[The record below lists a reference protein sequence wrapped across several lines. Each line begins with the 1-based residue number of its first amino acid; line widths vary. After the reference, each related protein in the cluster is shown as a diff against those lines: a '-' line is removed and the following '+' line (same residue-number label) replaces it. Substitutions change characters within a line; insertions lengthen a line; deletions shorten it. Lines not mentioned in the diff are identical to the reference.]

1 MTGSAT
7 FVVAH
12 HSLMTRR
19 AQCGDRHRSLR
30 ETAIV
35 SVHDSR
41 YTGGMSD
48 SIRIMLVD
56 DHAMVRSGTAELL
69 RHIPDFS
76 IVAEASDGKSAI
88 ELALKLRPD
97 IVVMDV
103 HMPGMS
109 GIEATRRLRELAPA
123 IHVLVLSAYDDDHYV
138 FSLLRAGAS
147 GYLLKTAPIEDL
159 VRAIYQ
165 VKAGDFPLDP
175 KIIRKVVLNMP
186 SRLGRPNAQDDAPG
200 DSEDLS
206 EREERVL
213 QLLAEGKSNRDIA
226 EAMFI
231 SDRTVQAH
239 LTRIFAKMGV
249 SSRLEAVLTAIRRGW
264 LSLSP

>member
-1 MTGSAT
+1 MAGSAIYIA
-7 FVVAH
+7 VN
-12 HSLMTRR
+12 HSLMTRC
-19 AQCGDRHRSLR
+19 AQCGDRHQSLR

-103 HMPGMS
+103 HMPGMT

-123 IHVLVLSAYDDDHYV
+123 IHILVLSAYDDDHYV

-147 GYLLKTAPIEDL
+147 GYLLKNIEMDAL
-159 VRAIYQ
+159 
-165 VKAGDFPLDP
+165 LD
-175 KIIRKVVLNMP
+175 
-186 SRLGRPNAQDDAPG
+186 
-200 DSEDLS
+200 
-206 EREERVL
+206 
-213 QLLAEGKSNRDIA
+213 
-226 EAMFI
+226 
-231 SDRTVQAH
+231 
-239 LTRIFAKMGV
+239 
-249 SSRLEAVLTAIRRGW
+249 AIRRAAEGD
-264 LSLSP
+264 SVVSPRMKSGVVLPVGNVPHAGSQ

>member
-1 MTGSAT
+1 MAGSAT
-7 FVVAH
+7 YIAVH
-12 HSLMTRR
+12 HSLLTRR
-19 AQCGDRHRSLR
+19 PQCGKRHRSLR

-35 SVHDSR
+35 SVCDSR
-41 YTGGMSD
+41 YTGRMPE
-48 SIRIMLVD
+48 SIRVMLVD

-69 RHIPDFS
+69 RHISDFS
-76 IVAEASDGKSAI
+76 IVAEAADGKSAI
-88 ELALKLRPD
+88 DLALKLKPD

-103 HMPGMS
+103 HMPGLS

-159 VRAIYQ
+159 VRAIYR

-186 SRLGRPNAQDDAPG
+186 SRHGRPNAADDASG
-200 DSEDLS
+200 ESEDLT

-213 QLLAEGKSNRDIA
+213 QLLAQGMSNRDIA
-226 EAMFI
+226 EALFI

-264 LSLSP
+264 LNLSP